1 MHGKL
6 WSPLLKSTAPDALI
20 DMFCCPCMNNG
31 GCLNISSILPI
42 KTMRLVYLYIDL
54 LTSTMRL
61 SVCVF
66 IWSSIR
72 KISGLPSFSVKS
84 KEPLSVSLASGARG
98 LASNFAFIIN
108 YKTQT
113 VKNLIRQYPNISL
126 YKFPSTKEKQCILFI
141 ILTLLLILQ
150 TIKKVD

>member
-1 MHGKL
+1 
-6 WSPLLKSTAPDALI
+6 
-20 DMFCCPCMNNG
+20 MNNG

-113 VKNLIRQYPNISL
+113 VKNLIRQYPKL
-126 YKFPSTKEKQCILFI
+126 FKFPSTKVKQCILFI